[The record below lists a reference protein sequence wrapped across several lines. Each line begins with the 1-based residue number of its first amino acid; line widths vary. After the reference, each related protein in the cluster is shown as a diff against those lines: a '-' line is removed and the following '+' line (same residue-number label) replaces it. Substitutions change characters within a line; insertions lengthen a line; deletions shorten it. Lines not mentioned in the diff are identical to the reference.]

1 MYSSLASFGSGGVSP
16 HTQQAD
22 ELEQFSRPRSVIYS
36 PLGNGRTESLV
47 GASTTEPASAYETLQ
62 RKVEAPAQH
71 PPWLQLSGDAKPKT
85 KPTLK
90 PKPKPTLKPKPELK
104 VKRRALDQHPPSGSG
119 ALAGEIP
126 SAGPSAPSVLSSAS
140 PVAAKRQALSREA
153 QLAKENE
160 LLKVRVSLA
169 RQDMLAHENDALMAQ
184 LIALERAKS
193 SAFPGTAPS
202 DRIVR
207 TAPSNGPRLPADRVR
222 ARAQSPEDEI
232 YESFE

>member
-1 MYSSLASFGSGGVSP
+1 MYSSLGSFGGGGLSP

-36 PLGNGRTESLV
+36 PLGNGLTESLV

-62 RKVEAPAQH
+62 REVAAPAQH
-71 PPWLQLSGDAKPKT
+71 PLQVSGDAKPKP
-85 KPTLK
+85 KPALK

-104 VKRRALDQHPPSGSG
+104 VKGKARDQHPPSGSR

-126 SAGPSAPSVLSSAS
+126 NAGPSAPPVFSSAS

-169 RQDMLAHENDALMAQ
+169 RQDILAHENDALMAQ

-202 DRIVR
+202 DRTVR

-222 ARAQSPEDEI
+222 ARAQSPEEEI